1 MLLTKVNQN
10 ELTDG
15 TFYFIIRVIL
25 LNNSVER
32 IENIFATYNGTVGM
46 DHQNMIRLLNVHR
59 GSRRSA
65 MELVTSDNTIFY
77 SIPTIIPQDV
87 FISNILSFL

>member
-1 MLLTKVNQN
+1 MLLTKVNHD

-15 TFYFIIRVIL
+15 AFYFIIRVIL
-25 LNNSVER
+25 VNNVER
-32 IENIFATYNGTVGM
+32 IQNIVASYNGKVGSE
-46 DHQNMIRLLNVHR
+46 HQTMMRLLNVHR
-59 GSRRSA
+59 GSRRYA

-77 SIPTIIPQDV
+77 SMPTIIPQHV